1 MLPRGSTTTLA
12 ELRNRVEE
20 SKKQLKKSKRSLR
33 DSTISTK
40 AAKYPSETLLN
51 SSVELKTEENK
62 SKKQKKKHTK

>member
-40 AAKYPSETLLN
+40 AANDPSETLLN

>member
-40 AAKYPSETLLN
+40 AAKDPSETLLN